1 MNRSDLTRFVAKYC
15 SSAEAK
21 ILVAVSGGV
30 DSVVLLHLLKGVV
43 PELGPG
49 IEVVH
54 MDHGIRP
61 ESGRDAQF
69 VEDLCGQ
76 WGIPCHLLSRNVT
89 ELARQNKTSLETAGR
104 DARREAFTRLA
115 TAVGADFIA
124 LAHHR
129 DDQVETFLMRLFRGS
144 GLSGLACMP
153 EVQGLFWRPLLHYSR
168 RQILDYAQQH
178 HLLWVEDSSNQD
190 TVFTRNRVRQKLMP
204 QIDAV
209 HPLAREHIAL
219 TVQQFQAEEDYW
231 RTTVTEAFENVLE
244 SCSDGL
250 RMQRLKLID
259 LHPALRLRVYREG
272 LRQVRGD
279 LQRIESVHLQAIEAM
294 LIGTRS
300 QLQVDLPGGWV
311 ARRYNSLWFR
321 AAPPEPVQPFSSD
334 FSLPGELLLPGGKVL
349 RAVLQSEQEG
359 ESRNAIEFSF
369 NQLTQPL
376 SVRSCRPGDRF
387 KPLGMS
393 GHKKLKR
400 FFSDQQVELEE
411 RAKTLVLLHGE
422 TILWVIGQRRSAHAV
437 VDAKTAQI
445 LRLELI

>member
-1 MNRSDLTRFVAKYC
+1 MNRSDLTGFIAKYC
-15 SSAEAK
+15 SSAAAK

-30 DSVVLLHLLKGVV
+30 DSVVLLHLLRDAVQD
-43 PELGPG
+43 LDLR

-61 ESGRDAQF
+61 GSGQDAQF
-69 VEDLCGQ
+69 VKDLCGQ
-76 WGIPCHLLSRNVT
+76 WGVPCHLLSRNVT
-89 ELARQNKTSLETAGR
+89 ELAQQNKTSLETAGR

-115 TAVGADFIA
+115 TEVGANFIA
-124 LAHHR
+124 FAHHR
-129 DDQVETFLMRLFRGS
+129 DDQVETFLMRLSRGS

-153 EVQGLFWRPLLHYSR
+153 EVQGLFWRPLLRYSR
-168 RQILDYAQQH
+168 QQILDYAQQH

-209 HPLAREHIAL
+209 NPLAREHIAL
-219 TVQQFQAEEDYW
+219 TVQQLQAEEDYW
-231 RTTVTEAFENVLE
+231 QTTVSEAFEKILE
-244 SCSDGL
+244 PCSDGL

-272 LRQVRGD
+272 LRRVRGD

-294 LIGTRS
+294 LIGTKS
-300 QLQVDLPGGWV
+300 QQQVDLPGSWV

-321 AAPPEPVQPFSSD
+321 TASPEPVQTFSQPVQ
-334 FSLPGELLLPGGKVL
+334 LPGEIVLPGGRVL
-349 RAVLQSEQEG
+349 RAVVQEEQEG
-359 ESRNAIEFSF
+359 ESQNTAEFDYGL
-369 NQLTQPL
+369 LTQPL
-376 SVRSCRPGDRF
+376 TVRLWQPGDRF
-387 KPLGMS
+387 APLGMP

-400 FFSDQQVELEE
+400 YFSDQQIELEE
-411 RAKTLVLLHGE
+411 RSKTLILLHGE
-422 TILWVIGQRRSAHAV
+422 TILWVIGKRRSSHAV
-437 VDAKTAQI
+437 VDSKTAQI